1 LSERAQVLVLLAARN
16 GALCIGRQL
25 QSVLH
30 QMAVDVRVEVRDD
43 DSSDGTRDLVSSLA
57 HRDSRIVLRADHA
70 SSGSAAANFFK
81 LLREALL
88 DGFTHVA
95 FCDQDDEWSQ
105 DKLARAVAALAL
117 TGADGY
123 SASVDAR
130 WADGKRRVLS
140 QHSGIRRADHL
151 FEGAGQGCTFVFP
164 VESAR
169 VLQRIL
175 HVHAVLLPAIHYH
188 DWACYALVRAS
199 GRRWCFDPVPSMTYH
214 QHGGNDTGARN
225 SLAGFARRL
234 RLIRQGWYR
243 TQVAAVNR
251 LLLAAYP
258 EHAPAQEWC
267 KLAGRPSART
277 ARLMYVVRNGRRREI
292 DRAIQAFAVGLGYL

>member
-1 LSERAQVLVLLAARN
+1 VLLAARN
-16 GALCIGRQL
+16 GAFFIERQL
-25 QSVLH
+25 QSVL
-30 QMAVDVRVEVRDD
+30 QQIAVDVRVDIRDD

-57 HRDSRIVLRADHA
+57 HRDGRIVLHTDHA
-70 SSGSAAANFFK
+70 SSGSAAANFFQ
-81 LLREALL
+81 LLREAPL

-95 FCDQDDEWSQ
+95 FCDQDDEWSE

-123 SASVDAR
+123 SASVEAC

-169 VLQRIL
+169 VIQRIL

-199 GRRWCFDPVPSMTYH
+199 GGRWCFDPVPSMTYH
-214 QHGGNDTGARN
+214 QHGSNDTGARN
-225 SLAGFARRL
+225 SFVGVARRI

-243 TQVAAVNR
+243 TQVDAVNR

-258 EHAPAQEWC
+258 GHAPAQEWC
-267 KLAGRPSART
+267 ELAMRPSART
-277 ARLMYVVRNGRRREI
+277 ARLVYVVRNGRRREI
-292 DRAIQAFAVGLGYL
+292 DRAIQAFTIGFGYL